1 MTSTAHPVPRWANIA
16 AHLTVLTTLPSSL
29 WRIPIALGFSMGM
42 LDDGRPVHM
51 HGWESLYVVGL
62 SVVAEGAAL
71 LTLGL
76 VRPWGERVPGWFP
89 IIRGRSIPRMAVVV
103 PAALGAL
110 ALAAI
115 WGYAFRDFG
124 SLDGIE
130 YTHEAWRV
138 LLVACYAPLILWAPL
153 LAAVTWAYWRRRGG
167 ESKTAWTI
175 PPGASHGSTSAFARA
190 GSR

>member
-1 MTSTAHPVPRWANIA
+1 MTSTARPVPRWADIA
-16 AHLTVLTTLPSSL
+16 AHLTALTTLPSGL

-51 HGWESLYVVGL
+51 HGWESVPIVGL
-62 SVVAEGAAL
+62 SVVAESAAL

-76 VRPWGERVPGWFP
+76 VRPWGERVPDWFP
-89 IIRGRSIPRMAVVV
+89 VIGGRRIPPMAVVV

-130 YTHEAWRV
+130 YSHSFWGA

-153 LAAVTWAYWRRRGG
+153 LAAVTWAYWRRRRG
-167 ESKTAWTI
+167 ESKTAWTT
-175 PPGASHGSTSAFARA
+175 PSGASHGATSAFARA

>member
-16 AHLTVLTTLPSSL
+16 AHLTVLTTLPSGL

-51 HGWESLYVVGL
+51 HGWESVYVVGL

-76 VRPWGERVPGWFP
+76 VRPWGERVPRWFP
-89 IIRGRSIPRMAVVV
+89 VIHGRRIPPMAVVV

-153 LAAVTWAYWRRRGG
+153 LAAVTWAYWRRRRIEGRRP
-167 ESKTAWTI
+167 SLRVAAATR
-175 PPGASHGSTSAFARA
+175 S
-190 GSR
+190 

>member
-1 MTSTAHPVPRWANIA
+1 MSRTERPVPRWANIA
-16 AHLTVLTTLPSSL
+16 AHLTALTTLPSGL

-42 LDDGRPVHM
+42 LDDGRAVHM
-51 HGWESLYVVGL
+51 HGWESVPIVGL
-62 SVVAEGAAL
+62 SVVAESAAL

-89 IIRGRSIPRMAVVV
+89 VIGGRRIPPMAVVV
-103 PAALGAL
+103 PAALEAL

-130 YTHEAWRV
+130 YSHPFWRV

-153 LAAVTWAYWRRRGG
+153 LAAVTWAYWRRRRG
-167 ESKTAWTI
+167 ESKTAWTT
-175 PPGASHGSTSAFARA
+175 PSGASHGATSAFARA

>member
-1 MTSTAHPVPRWANIA
+1 MRQ
-16 AHLTVLTTLPSSL
+16 
-29 WRIPIALGFSMGM
+29 R
-42 LDDGRPVHM
+42 LDGSVVRTVHM

-62 SVVAEGAAL
+62 SVVAEG
-71 LTLGL
+71 
-76 VRPWGERVPGWFP
+76 
-89 IIRGRSIPRMAVVV
+89 
-103 PAALGAL
+103 
-110 ALAAI
+110 AAI